1 VAVPPLDA
9 PAFVEALLDADV
21 YRDAASSLA
30 DLRVRDGEEREVA
43 YVLRRRETP
52 AARARRDVPV
62 LDLQATA
69 AREARFTL
77 DLGAGAPVHDRVWI
91 RLRDDPRNFRV
102 PVRVETSEDGRRW
115 HLVRAAGFIYS
126 VEGESRAADTSVA
139 YPPATARYLRVT
151 VGAAGGR
158 LLPVAGAAVIADTPA
173 ARDEEVVPATV
184 VERADDAD
192 ARHTRLVLD
201 LHGKR
206 PVDRAG
212 LDVGDATFHRVA
224 LVEAGDDRTTWVRV
238 GSGALSAIGTPR
250 LRDRQTTL
258 RFPETTRRYLRLT
271 VQNQDDRPLAISA
284 VRLHAVRRGV
294 RLPGGA
300 RRAVPPRVREPAGER
315 APLRPD
321 ARGSVPRRR
330 AAAARRAR
338 PRRAAAAAGPARAAL
353 DRGPAGRPV
362 ARDGG
367 GGGPARLDAR
377 PGGPPGPA
385 VVPARLTGTRR
396 RRRTNGYSGATSP
409 RRSR

>member
-30 DLRVRDGEEREVA
+30 DPRVRDGEEREVA

-238 GSGALSAIGTPR
+238 GSGALSAIDTPR

-294 RLPGGA
+294 VFQAAPGGRYHLEYGNPQA
-300 RRAVPPRVREPAGER
+300 SAPRYDLTRAVPYLAAEPLPLVALGPAAPLPPR
-315 APLRPD
+315 APP
-321 ARGSVPRRR
+321 
-330 AAAARRAR
+330 AR
-338 PRRAAAAAGPARAAL
+338 PWTE
-353 DRGPAGRPV
+353 GRPV
-362 ARDGG
+362 VLWLAMAAVAVLLGWMLVRAARQV
-367 GGGPARLDAR
+367 R
-377 PGGPPGPA
+377 PSSPPG
-385 VVPARLTGTRR
+385 
-396 RRRTNGYSGATSP
+396 
-409 RRSR
+409 